1 MLRDKKKLAG
11 TSRLDSLASNRK
23 RVHGHNNAR
32 KSDDVGHLCK
42 PAPPDLAGNQVRFR
56 VNDAPWRVAPLRF
69 LLGILLNL
77 AGPRTYIAAAMVQY
91 GT

>member
-1 MLRDKKKLAG
+1 MGIRTPEKVMTWG
-11 TSRLDSLASNRK
+11 TSAN
-23 RVHGHNNAR
+23 
-32 KSDDVGHLCK
+32 
-42 PAPPDLAGNQVRFR
+42 PPPPDLAGNQVRFR

-69 LLGILLNL
+69 LLGILFNL